1 MIARSSS
8 PTGKYKVDE
17 NGSKMQREMGV
28 REGVAVAGFDS
39 QPRRQQSVFDCSREG
54 ELRQSLIKT

>member
-1 MIARSSS
+1 
-8 PTGKYKVDE
+8 VDE